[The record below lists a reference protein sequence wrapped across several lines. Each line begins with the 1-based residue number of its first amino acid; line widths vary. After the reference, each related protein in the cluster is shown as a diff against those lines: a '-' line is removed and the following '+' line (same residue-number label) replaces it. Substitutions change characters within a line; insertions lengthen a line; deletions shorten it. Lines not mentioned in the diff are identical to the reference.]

1 MDISGAVSPD
11 QLAGAGGLGQLLH
24 HLQNVSFCPTHF
36 TLFCP
41 THHTLFCPTHHTLF
55 CPTHLTLFCPTH
67 LLPHPPHL
75 QQSSC
80 RLTMSRIQLVSM
92 LDSSQEALR
101 VCREALHAHQQPEG
115 DLPKIV
121 IGSSSEDESLAS
133 SERLS
138 PQVGFSSECCAWLW
152 CKTAEI
158 FLMCGQLKDAANS
171 LKEAQQITP
180 DSIQVL
186 LLVSESPLPPST
198 HTTHATHTTYTH
210 SHTRPYL
217 HTHIIYMYTG
227 VPSHNPTPT
236 PERPFV

>member
-1 MDISGAVSPD
+1 
-11 QLAGAGGLGQLLH
+11 
-24 HLQNVSFCPTHF
+24 
-36 TLFCP
+36 
-41 THHTLFCPTHHTLF
+41 
-55 CPTHLTLFCPTH
+55 
-67 LLPHPPHL
+67 
-75 QQSSC
+75 
-80 RLTMSRIQLVSM
+80 MSRIQLVSM

-198 HTTHATHTTYTH
+198 HTTHTTYTH
-210 SHTRPYL
+210 SHTRRYL
-217 HTHIIYMYTG
+217 HTHIIYMYSG
-227 VPSHNPTPT
+227 VPSHYSAPTPT
-236 PERPFV
+236 PREAVCLRQTERKRRQGASTSWRWP